1 MQKLKDPATQNLM
14 YPTLCRLAKHVDL
27 IPHSN
32 AYCETLFSMVKKT
45 YHRYEESATSVY
57 SDVHGIRNTLCGL
70 LTTKINV
77 FKKTECHEWNPSNDL
92 LKRAKSATYEALNH

>member
-1 MQKLKDPATQNLM
+1 MSVVSFFTIPKRVSQYALLCGMRTTCLANLHNVGYKLSRGKEGHA
-14 YPTLCRLAKHVDL
+14 
-27 IPHSN
+27 
-32 AYCETLFSMVKKT
+32 
-45 YHRYEESATSVY
+45 ATSVY

-92 LKRAKSATYEALNH
+92 KRALGFHNKN

>member
-1 MQKLKDPATQNLM
+1 MRSQLGRGKEGHA
-14 YPTLCRLAKHVDL
+14 
-27 IPHSN
+27 
-32 AYCETLFSMVKKT
+32 
-45 YHRYEESATSVY
+45 ATSVY

-77 FKKTECHEWNPSNDL
+77 LKKTECHQWNPSNDL